1 METASP
7 PFSKIGTMVVFA
19 LSCIGLLLFL
29 WLSFGGAIPFNAQGY
44 RFQVAFPNAYDLADN
59 ADVRMAGVS
68 IGKVVGKAV
77 DAKDNRTLATI
88 ELYNQDAPIRQDT
101 TAILRQKTLLGETYV
116 QLTPGPP
123 GPMLRDGGR
132 LANSRV
138 VPAVQADEVYNTFDP
153 QTRKAFQLWQQQLA
167 SAVAG
172 NDQNLNNAIGN
183 LPPFAVNLTQLLD
196 VLDIQHNAV
205 VGLIR
210 NGGTTFDAL
219 NSSPAA
225 LHNLITSGDATF
237 STLAANASDLAATV
251 HVFPTFEI
259 QQRQTLADLKTFSL
273 NANPVI
279 EELIPVAQQLGPTV
293 TSLHRLAPYLNK
305 LFVKLG
311 PLITVSK
318 TGLPATD
325 RVLKGLG
332 PRTLL
337 DQLGPFLE
345 QLNPILYWIA
355 GHQQLTSDF
364 VSANSASLFA
374 RTVSLGGNGTG
385 HYLRQFGPSGPETV
399 SFASKRDSEN
409 RGDTYPPPL
418 WLPAGN
424 VSDFPSPQW
433 PNGRAASWD
442 CKNTGHPGNGET
454 PGSSNEITC
463 YVGPPL
469 PGFGQL
475 AGAPQLYKVPAISA
489 ATYSKK

>member
-1 METASP
+1 
-7 PFSKIGTMVVFA
+7 V
-19 LSCIGLLLFL
+19 LN
-29 WLSFGGAIPFNAQGY
+29 GARP
-44 RFQVAFPNAYDLADN
+44 V
-59 ADVRMAGVS
+59 
-68 IGKVVGKAV
+68 
-77 DAKDNRTLATI
+77 
-88 ELYNQDAPIRQDT
+88 
-101 TAILRQKTLLGETYV
+101 LG
-116 QLTPGPP
+116 
-123 GPMLRDGGR
+123 
-132 LANSRV
+132 
-138 VPAVQADEVYNTFDP
+138 
-153 QTRKAFQLWQQQLA
+153 
-167 SAVAG
+167 
-172 NDQNLNNAIGN
+172 
-183 LPPFAVNLTQLLD
+183 
-196 VLDIQHNAV
+196 
-205 VGLIR
+205 
-210 NGGTTFDAL
+210 
-219 NSSPAA
+219 
-225 LHNLITSGDATF
+225 
-237 STLAANASDLAATV
+237 
-251 HVFPTFEI
+251 
-259 QQRQTLADLKTFSL
+259 SL
-273 NANPVI
+273 G
-279 EELIPVAQQLGPTV
+279 Q
-293 TSLHRLAPYLNK
+293 
-305 LFVKLG
+305 
-311 PLITVSK
+311 
-318 TGLPATD
+318 
-325 RVLKGLG
+325 
-332 PRTLL
+332 
-337 DQLGPFLE
+337 FLE